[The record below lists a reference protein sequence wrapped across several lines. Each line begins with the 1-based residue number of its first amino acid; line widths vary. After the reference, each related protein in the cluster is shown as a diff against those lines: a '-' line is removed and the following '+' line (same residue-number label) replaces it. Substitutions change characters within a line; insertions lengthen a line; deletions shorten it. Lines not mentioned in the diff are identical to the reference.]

1 MLYYKD
7 FLCCLNIATSISHPL
22 ILHSTACASSH
33 LLGVVFRLL
42 AFKVMN
48 DMLALKY
55 TNLLFIFL
63 LKQPKLPLK
72 LLCMTISRDAPDC
85 DLGRCQLIQGINVRG
100 HQIHKKSKYRDLTSL
115 HSQRWSF
122 GWTWLHVASQ
132 HLGKEDEEDRAEG

>member
-1 MLYYKD
+1 ME
-7 FLCCLNIATSISHPL
+7 
-22 ILHSTACASSH
+22 
-33 LLGVVFRLL
+33 GL
-42 AFKVMN
+42 AF
-48 DMLALKY
+48 
-55 TNLLFIFL
+55 FL
-63 LKQPKLPLK
+63 TLKQPKLPLK

-100 HQIHKKSKYRDLTSL
+100 HQIHKKSKYRDLMSL